1 MSKWVLIADA
11 ARGRLFRLD
20 RANKRLVEINYFV
33 NPEARLLEHSLSS
46 DAPGRSYDSKGRGR
60 HAIENNTSK
69 KEQVKSIFAKRIAEH
84 IKNEYKSKKFNK
96 IIVAAPPKMLGYI
109 EGQLLQLKAMDSNVF
124 LAKDLSRFASCEIY
138 KNLDKSIHNL

>member
-1 MSKWVLIADA
+1 MSTWVLIADA

-20 RANKRLVEINYFV
+20 RAKKQLVEINYFV

-46 DAPGRSYDSKGRGR
+46 DAPGRSYDSEGGGR

-69 KEQVKSIFAKRIAEH
+69 KEHVKSIFAKKIAEH
-84 IKNEYKSKKFNK
+84 IKNKYKLKRFNK

-109 EGQLLQLKAMDSNVF
+109 EGQLSQCK
-124 LAKDLSRFASCEIY
+124 E
-138 KNLDKSIHNL
+138 